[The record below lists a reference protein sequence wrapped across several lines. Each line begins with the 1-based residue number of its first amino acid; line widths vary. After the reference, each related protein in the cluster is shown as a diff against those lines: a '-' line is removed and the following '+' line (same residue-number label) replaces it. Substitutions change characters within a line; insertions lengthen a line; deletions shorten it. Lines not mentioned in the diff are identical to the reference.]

1 MPENRFKQLREEE
14 AGRRRDKDPKCELF
28 TQDKLSK
35 ELFDKCHYYISSS
48 KIKKL
53 ETNTEGVKI
62 DAALLLAYKNFFH
75 VSIDWLID
83 SNVKTQFLSGDIAI
97 TSKTTGLS
105 DDAINTLSRLKNDPS
120 TKYLLQ
126 ILNVLM
132 EDKDSFTALL
142 ANMDFFMNPHTYS
155 PGVATNNP
163 VHGKRVVNSLHAG
176 DCNAFIKLNSS
187 KECIGTYEIDQ
198 NFMASACMIKIFEI
212 LLDYKFP
219 TKKEQV

>member
-1 MPENRFKQLREEE
+1 MPENRFKQLRENTKTD
-14 AGRRRDKDPKCELF
+14 ATPAL
-28 TQDKLSK
+28 TQVQLSDAFADEGTPLSQSVISKLELSK
-35 ELFDKCHYYISSS
+35 KEPPTTSFDVLKAYSNHFNTTSDYLLGFTNEPSRNIDRIISSN
-48 KIKKL
+48 I
-53 ETNTEGVKI
+53 
-62 DAALLLAYKNFFH
+62 
-75 VSIDWLID
+75 
-83 SNVKTQFLSGDIAI
+83 
-97 TSKTTGLS
+97 TGLS
-105 DDAINTLSRLKNDPS
+105 GKAIDCLESIKNDPS

-142 ANMDFFMNPHTYS
+142 ANIDFFMNPHTYS

-163 VHGKRVVNSLHAG
+163 VHGKRVVNPLHAG

-187 KECIGTYEIDQ
+187 KECMGTYEVDQ

-212 LLDYKFP
+212 LLDYKLP